1 MASILDR
8 PISQWAGMEYSC
20 ACGKSHKVDIQ
31 AIRVGSGVMQE
42 LPGIL
47 RDLGASHIFLVTDN
61 YTYEAAGRQVEQL
74 LDQAGLSYH
83 KRVFQT
89 ETPLVPNEYA
99 LGSVLAAMTSQDDML
114 LAVGSGTLNDVTK
127 YVSARTGVPY
137 VIAATAPSMDGY
149 ASTVAPTILDGFKT
163 TLPAVYPAAIVAD
176 VDILKD
182 APMPHAHRRLWGHH
196 REVHLPGGL
205 EAVPPAQRGILLPR
219 GGGRHRGRRGDLR
232 GQRQGAGP
240 AGAPGHPGCDRGAH
254 PLWPGHG
261 HGGRLPACLGG
272 RSTRWPTTGR
282 WTPCAGG
289 EEHPLHGN
297 AVGVGTVLA
306 ASLYEMAAEYLPQ
319 GFAAPDKGQILACLQ
334 AAGSCADPKE
344 LGIRR
349 ELCLESLLHA
359 MELRDRFT
367 VQKLLEQKG
376 KLSPLR
382 PGAGGAL
389 LRRLKIGKR
398 KRRDYA
404 FSGDRLP
411 SAGGETGAALRH
423 AAAGLRGAAG
433 AHPHEI

>member
-8 PISQWAGMEYSC
+8 PISQWARMEYSC

-47 RDLGASHIFLVTDN
+47 RDLGASHIFLVADN

-74 LDQAGLSYH
+74 LDQAGLAYH

-127 YVSARTGVPY
+127 YVSARTGIPY

-182 APMPHAHRRLWGHH
+182 APMPMLTAGFGDIIGKFTSLADWRLSHQLNGEYYCP
-196 REVHLPGGL
+196 EVAGVI
-205 EAVPPAQRGILLPR
+205 EAAVETCAANAQALAQREPQAIQAVTEALILSGLAMGMVGVSRPAS
-219 GGGRHRGRRGDLR
+219 GAEHQMAHYWEMDALRR
-232 GQRQGAGP
+232 
-240 AGAPGHPGCDRGAH
+240 
-254 PLWPGHG
+254 
-261 HGGRLPACLGG
+261 
-272 RSTRWPTTGR
+272 
-282 WTPCAGG
+282 G

-306 ASLYEMAAEYLPQ
+306 ASLYEMAVEYLPQ
-319 GFAAPDKGQILACLQ
+319 GFAAPDKGQILARLQ

-376 KLSPLR
+376 KLSLCAQELVER
-382 PGAGGAL
+382 YYGG
-389 LRRLKIGKR
+389 
-398 KRRDYA
+398 
-404 FSGDRLP
+404 
-411 SAGGETGAALRH
+411 
-423 AAAGLRGAAG
+423 
-433 AHPHEI
+433 

>member
-31 AIRVGSGVMQE
+31 AIRVGSGVIQE

-47 RDLGASHIFLVTDN
+47 RDLGASHIFLVADN

-74 LDQAGLSYH
+74 LDQAGLAYH

-182 APMPHAHRRLWGHH
+182 APMPMLTAGFGDIIGKFTSLADWRLSHQLNGEYYCP
-196 REVHLPGGL
+196 EVAGVI
-205 EAVPPAQRGILLPR
+205 EAAVETCAANAQALAQREPQAIQAVTEALILSGLAMGMVGVSRPAS
-219 GGGRHRGRRGDLR
+219 GAEHQMAHYWEMDALRR
-232 GQRQGAGP
+232 
-240 AGAPGHPGCDRGAH
+240 
-254 PLWPGHG
+254 
-261 HGGRLPACLGG
+261 
-272 RSTRWPTTGR
+272 
-282 WTPCAGG
+282 G

-306 ASLYEMAAEYLPQ
+306 ASLYEMAVEYLPQ

-376 KLSPLR
+376 KLSLCAQELVAR
-382 PGAGGAL
+382 YYGG
-389 LRRLKIGKR
+389 
-398 KRRDYA
+398 
-404 FSGDRLP
+404 
-411 SAGGETGAALRH
+411 
-423 AAAGLRGAAG
+423 
-433 AHPHEI
+433 

>member
-47 RDLGASHIFLVTDN
+47 RDLGASHIFLVADN

-74 LDQAGLSYH
+74 LDQAGLAYH

-182 APMPHAHRRLWGHH
+182 APMPMLTAGFGDIIGKFTSLADWRLSHQLNGEYYCP
-196 REVHLPGGL
+196 EVAGVI
-205 EAVPPAQRGILLPR
+205 EAAVETCAANAKALAQREPQAIQAVTEALILSGLAMGMVGVSRPAS
-219 GGGRHRGRRGDLR
+219 GAEHQMAHYWEMDALRR
-232 GQRQGAGP
+232 
-240 AGAPGHPGCDRGAH
+240 
-254 PLWPGHG
+254 
-261 HGGRLPACLGG
+261 
-272 RSTRWPTTGR
+272 
-282 WTPCAGG
+282 G

-376 KLSPLR
+376 QLISCAQELVAR
-382 PGAGGAL
+382 YYGG
-389 LRRLKIGKR
+389 
-398 KRRDYA
+398 
-404 FSGDRLP
+404 
-411 SAGGETGAALRH
+411 
-423 AAAGLRGAAG
+423 
-433 AHPHEI
+433 

>member
-31 AIRVGSGVMQE
+31 AIRVGSGVIQE
-42 LPGIL
+42 LSGIL
-47 RDLGASHIFLVTDN
+47 RDLGASHIFLVADN

-74 LDQAGLSYH
+74 LDQAGLAYH

-182 APMPHAHRRLWGHH
+182 APMPMLTAGFGDIIGKFTSLADWRLSHQLNGEYYCP
-196 REVHLPGGL
+196 EVAGVI
-205 EAVPPAQRGILLPR
+205 EAAVETCAANAKALAQREPQAIQAVTEALILSGLAMGMVGVSRPAS
-219 GGGRHRGRRGDLR
+219 GAEHQMAHYWEMDALRR
-232 GQRQGAGP
+232 
-240 AGAPGHPGCDRGAH
+240 
-254 PLWPGHG
+254 
-261 HGGRLPACLGG
+261 
-272 RSTRWPTTGR
+272 
-282 WTPCAGG
+282 G

-376 KLSPLR
+376 KLSLCAQELVAR
-382 PGAGGAL
+382 YYGG
-389 LRRLKIGKR
+389 
-398 KRRDYA
+398 
-404 FSGDRLP
+404 
-411 SAGGETGAALRH
+411 
-423 AAAGLRGAAG
+423 
-433 AHPHEI
+433 

>member
-31 AIRVGSGVMQE
+31 AIRVGSGVIQE

-74 LDQAGLSYH
+74 LDQAGLAYH

-127 YVSARTGVPY
+127 YVSARTGMPY

-182 APMPHAHRRLWGHH
+182 APMPMLTAGFGDIIGKFTSLADWRLSHQLNGEYYCP
-196 REVHLPGGL
+196 EVAGVI
-205 EAVPPAQRGILLPR
+205 EAAVETCAANAQALAQREPQAIQAVTEALILSGLAMGMVGVSRPAS
-219 GGGRHRGRRGDLR
+219 GAEHQMAHYWEMDALRR
-232 GQRQGAGP
+232 
-240 AGAPGHPGCDRGAH
+240 
-254 PLWPGHG
+254 
-261 HGGRLPACLGG
+261 
-272 RSTRWPTTGR
+272 
-282 WTPCAGG
+282 G

-376 KLSPLR
+376 QLISCAQELVER
-382 PGAGGAL
+382 YYGG
-389 LRRLKIGKR
+389 
-398 KRRDYA
+398 
-404 FSGDRLP
+404 
-411 SAGGETGAALRH
+411 
-423 AAAGLRGAAG
+423 
-433 AHPHEI
+433 

>member
-31 AIRVGSGVMQE
+31 AIRVGSGVIQE

-47 RDLGASHIFLVTDN
+47 RDLGASHIFLVADN

-182 APMPHAHRRLWGHH
+182 APMPMLTAGFGDIIGKFTSLADWRLSHQLNGEYYCP
-196 REVHLPGGL
+196 EVAGVI
-205 EAVPPAQRGILLPR
+205 EAAVETCAANAQALAQREPQAIQAMTEALILSGLAMGMVGVSRPAS
-219 GGGRHRGRRGDLR
+219 GAEHQMAHYWEMDALRR
-232 GQRQGAGP
+232 
-240 AGAPGHPGCDRGAH
+240 
-254 PLWPGHG
+254 
-261 HGGRLPACLGG
+261 
-272 RSTRWPTTGR
+272 
-282 WTPCAGG
+282 G

-376 KLSPLR
+376 KLSLCAQELVAR
-382 PGAGGAL
+382 YYGG
-389 LRRLKIGKR
+389 
-398 KRRDYA
+398 
-404 FSGDRLP
+404 
-411 SAGGETGAALRH
+411 
-423 AAAGLRGAAG
+423 
-433 AHPHEI
+433 

>member
-47 RDLGASHIFLVTDN
+47 RDLGASHIFLVADN

-74 LDQAGLSYH
+74 LDQAGLAYH

-99 LGSVLAAMTSQDDML
+99 LGSVLATMTSQDDML

-127 YVSARTGVPY
+127 YVSARTGIPY

-182 APMPHAHRRLWGHH
+182 APMPMLTAGFGDIIGKFTSLADWRLSHQLNGEYYCP
-196 REVHLPGGL
+196 EVAGVI
-205 EAVPPAQRGILLPR
+205 EAAVETCAANAQALAQREPQAIQAVTEALILSGLAMGMVGVSRPAS
-219 GGGRHRGRRGDLR
+219 GAEHQMAHYWEMDALRR
-232 GQRQGAGP
+232 
-240 AGAPGHPGCDRGAH
+240 
-254 PLWPGHG
+254 
-261 HGGRLPACLGG
+261 
-272 RSTRWPTTGR
+272 
-282 WTPCAGG
+282 G

-306 ASLYEMAAEYLPQ
+306 ASLYEMAVEYLPQ

-376 KLSPLR
+376 KLSLCAQELVER
-382 PGAGGAL
+382 YYGG
-389 LRRLKIGKR
+389 
-398 KRRDYA
+398 
-404 FSGDRLP
+404 
-411 SAGGETGAALRH
+411 
-423 AAAGLRGAAG
+423 
-433 AHPHEI
+433 

>member
-74 LDQAGLSYH
+74 LDQAGLAYH

-127 YVSARTGVPY
+127 YVSARTGIPY

-182 APMPHAHRRLWGHH
+182 APMPMLTAGFGDIIGKFTSLADWRLSHQLNGEYYCP
-196 REVHLPGGL
+196 EVAGVI
-205 EAVPPAQRGILLPR
+205 EAAVETCAANAQALAQRGPQAIQAVTEALILSGLAMGMVGVSRPAS
-219 GGGRHRGRRGDLR
+219 GAEHQMAHYWEMDALRR
-232 GQRQGAGP
+232 
-240 AGAPGHPGCDRGAH
+240 
-254 PLWPGHG
+254 
-261 HGGRLPACLGG
+261 
-272 RSTRWPTTGR
+272 
-282 WTPCAGG
+282 G

-376 KLSPLR
+376 QLISCAQELVER
-382 PGAGGAL
+382 YYGG
-389 LRRLKIGKR
+389 
-398 KRRDYA
+398 
-404 FSGDRLP
+404 
-411 SAGGETGAALRH
+411 
-423 AAAGLRGAAG
+423 
-433 AHPHEI
+433 

>member
-47 RDLGASHIFLVTDN
+47 RDLGASHIFLVADN

-74 LDQAGLSYH
+74 LDQAGLAYH

-176 VDILKD
+176 MDILKD
-182 APMPHAHRRLWGHH
+182 APMPMLTAGFGDIIGKFTSLADWRLSHQLNGEYYCP
-196 REVHLPGGL
+196 EVAGVI
-205 EAVPPAQRGILLPR
+205 EAAVETCAANAQALAQREPQAVQAVTEALILSGLAMGMVGVSRPAS
-219 GGGRHRGRRGDLR
+219 GAEHQMAHYWEMDALRR
-232 GQRQGAGP
+232 
-240 AGAPGHPGCDRGAH
+240 
-254 PLWPGHG
+254 
-261 HGGRLPACLGG
+261 
-272 RSTRWPTTGR
+272 
-282 WTPCAGG
+282 G

-376 KLSPLR
+376 KLSLCAQELVAR
-382 PGAGGAL
+382 YYGG
-389 LRRLKIGKR
+389 
-398 KRRDYA
+398 
-404 FSGDRLP
+404 
-411 SAGGETGAALRH
+411 
-423 AAAGLRGAAG
+423 
-433 AHPHEI
+433 

>member
-47 RDLGASHIFLVTDN
+47 RDLGASHIFLVADN

-74 LDQAGLSYH
+74 LDQAGLAYH

-127 YVSARTGVPY
+127 YVSARTGIPY

-182 APMPHAHRRLWGHH
+182 APMPMLTAGFGDIIGKFTSLADWRLSHQLNGEYYCP
-196 REVHLPGGL
+196 EVAGVI
-205 EAVPPAQRGILLPR
+205 EAAVETCAANAKALAQRGPQAIQAVTEALILSGLAMGMVGVSRPAS
-219 GGGRHRGRRGDLR
+219 GAEHQMAHYWEMDALRR
-232 GQRQGAGP
+232 
-240 AGAPGHPGCDRGAH
+240 
-254 PLWPGHG
+254 
-261 HGGRLPACLGG
+261 
-272 RSTRWPTTGR
+272 
-282 WTPCAGG
+282 G

-306 ASLYEMAAEYLPQ
+306 ASLYEMAVEYLPQ

-376 KLSPLR
+376 KLSLCAQELVAR
-382 PGAGGAL
+382 YYGG
-389 LRRLKIGKR
+389 
-398 KRRDYA
+398 
-404 FSGDRLP
+404 
-411 SAGGETGAALRH
+411 
-423 AAAGLRGAAG
+423 
-433 AHPHEI
+433 

>member
-47 RDLGASHIFLVTDN
+47 RDLGASHIFLVADN

-74 LDQAGLSYH
+74 LDQAGLAYH

-182 APMPHAHRRLWGHH
+182 APMPMLTAGFGDIIGKFTSLADWRLSHQLNGEYYCP
-196 REVHLPGGL
+196 EVAGVI
-205 EAVPPAQRGILLPR
+205 EAAVETCAANAQALAQREPQAIQAVTEALILSGLAMGMVGVSRPAS
-219 GGGRHRGRRGDLR
+219 GAEHQMAHYWEMDALRR
-232 GQRQGAGP
+232 
-240 AGAPGHPGCDRGAH
+240 
-254 PLWPGHG
+254 
-261 HGGRLPACLGG
+261 
-272 RSTRWPTTGR
+272 
-282 WTPCAGG
+282 G

-334 AAGSCADPKE
+334 TAGSCADPKE

-376 KLSPLR
+376 KLSLCAQELVAR
-382 PGAGGAL
+382 YYGG
-389 LRRLKIGKR
+389 
-398 KRRDYA
+398 
-404 FSGDRLP
+404 
-411 SAGGETGAALRH
+411 
-423 AAAGLRGAAG
+423 
-433 AHPHEI
+433 

>member
-20 ACGKSHKVDIQ
+20 ACGKSPKVDIQ

-47 RDLGASHIFLVTDN
+47 RDLGASHIFLVADN

-74 LDQAGLSYH
+74 LDQAGLAYH

-182 APMPHAHRRLWGHH
+182 APMPMLTAGFGDIIGKFTSLADWRLSHQLNGEYYCP
-196 REVHLPGGL
+196 EVAGVI
-205 EAVPPAQRGILLPR
+205 EAAVETCAANAKALAQREPQAIRAVTEALILSGLAMGMVGVSRPAS
-219 GGGRHRGRRGDLR
+219 GAEHQMAHYWEMDALRR
-232 GQRQGAGP
+232 
-240 AGAPGHPGCDRGAH
+240 
-254 PLWPGHG
+254 
-261 HGGRLPACLGG
+261 
-272 RSTRWPTTGR
+272 
-282 WTPCAGG
+282 G

-376 KLSPLR
+376 KLSLCAQELVAR
-382 PGAGGAL
+382 YYGG
-389 LRRLKIGKR
+389 
-398 KRRDYA
+398 
-404 FSGDRLP
+404 
-411 SAGGETGAALRH
+411 
-423 AAAGLRGAAG
+423 
-433 AHPHEI
+433 

>member
-31 AIRVGSGVMQE
+31 AIRVGSGVIQE

-47 RDLGASHIFLVTDN
+47 RDLGASHIFLVADN

-182 APMPHAHRRLWGHH
+182 APMPMLTAGFGDIIGKFTSLADWRLSHQLNGEYYCP
-196 REVHLPGGL
+196 EVAGVI
-205 EAVPPAQRGILLPR
+205 EAAVETCAANAQALAQREPQAIQAVTEALILSGLAMGMVGVSRPAS
-219 GGGRHRGRRGDLR
+219 GAEHQMAHYWEMDALRR
-232 GQRQGAGP
+232 
-240 AGAPGHPGCDRGAH
+240 
-254 PLWPGHG
+254 
-261 HGGRLPACLGG
+261 
-272 RSTRWPTTGR
+272 
-282 WTPCAGG
+282 G

-376 KLSPLR
+376 KLSLCAQELVER
-382 PGAGGAL
+382 YYGG
-389 LRRLKIGKR
+389 
-398 KRRDYA
+398 
-404 FSGDRLP
+404 
-411 SAGGETGAALRH
+411 
-423 AAAGLRGAAG
+423 
-433 AHPHEI
+433 

>member
-47 RDLGASHIFLVTDN
+47 RDMGASHIFLVTDN

-182 APMPHAHRRLWGHH
+182 APMPMLTAGFGDIIGKFTSLADWRLSHQLNGEYYCP
-196 REVHLPGGL
+196 EVAGVI
-205 EAVPPAQRGILLPR
+205 EAAVETCAANAQALAQREPQAIQAVTEALILSGLAMGMVGVSRPAS
-219 GGGRHRGRRGDLR
+219 GAEHQMAHYWEMDALRR
-232 GQRQGAGP
+232 
-240 AGAPGHPGCDRGAH
+240 
-254 PLWPGHG
+254 
-261 HGGRLPACLGG
+261 
-272 RSTRWPTTGR
+272 
-282 WTPCAGG
+282 G

-306 ASLYEMAAEYLPQ
+306 ASLYEMAVEYLPQ

-376 KLSPLR
+376 KLSLCAQELVAR
-382 PGAGGAL
+382 YYGG
-389 LRRLKIGKR
+389 
-398 KRRDYA
+398 
-404 FSGDRLP
+404 
-411 SAGGETGAALRH
+411 
-423 AAAGLRGAAG
+423 
-433 AHPHEI
+433 

>member
-31 AIRVGSGVMQE
+31 AIRVGSGVIQE

-47 RDLGASHIFLVTDN
+47 RDLGASHIFLVADN

-74 LDQAGLSYH
+74 LDQAGLPYH

-99 LGSVLAAMTSQDDML
+99 LGSALAAMTSQDDML

-127 YVSARTGVPY
+127 YVSARTGIPY

-182 APMPHAHRRLWGHH
+182 APMPMLTAGFGDIIGKFTSLADWRLSHQLNGEYYCP
-196 REVHLPGGL
+196 EVAGVI
-205 EAVPPAQRGILLPR
+205 EAAVETCAANAQALAQREPQAIQAVTEALILSGLAMGMVGVSRPAS
-219 GGGRHRGRRGDLR
+219 GAEHQMAHYWEMDALRR
-232 GQRQGAGP
+232 
-240 AGAPGHPGCDRGAH
+240 
-254 PLWPGHG
+254 
-261 HGGRLPACLGG
+261 
-272 RSTRWPTTGR
+272 
-282 WTPCAGG
+282 G

-376 KLSPLR
+376 KLSLCAQELVAR
-382 PGAGGAL
+382 YYGG
-389 LRRLKIGKR
+389 
-398 KRRDYA
+398 
-404 FSGDRLP
+404 
-411 SAGGETGAALRH
+411 
-423 AAAGLRGAAG
+423 
-433 AHPHEI
+433 

>member
-31 AIRVGSGVMQE
+31 AIRVGSGVIQE

-47 RDLGASHIFLVTDN
+47 RDLGASHIFLVADN

-74 LDQAGLSYH
+74 LDQAGLPYH

-182 APMPHAHRRLWGHH
+182 APMPMLTAGFGDIIGKFTSLADWRLSHQLNGEYYCP
-196 REVHLPGGL
+196 EVAGVI
-205 EAVPPAQRGILLPR
+205 EAAVETCAANAQALAQREPQAIQAVTEALILSGLAMGMVGVSRPAS
-219 GGGRHRGRRGDLR
+219 GAEHQMAHSWEMDALRRE
-232 GQRQGAGP
+232 
-240 AGAPGHPGCDRGAH
+240 
-254 PLWPGHG
+254 
-261 HGGRLPACLGG
+261 
-272 RSTRWPTTGR
+272 
-282 WTPCAGG
+282 

-306 ASLYEMAAEYLPQ
+306 ASLYEMAVEYLPQ
-319 GFAAPDKGQILACLQ
+319 GFAAQDKGQILACLQ
-334 AAGSCADPKE
+334 APCACADHKE
-344 LGIRR
+344 RGIRR
-349 ELCLESLLHA
+349 DLCLESLLHA

-376 KLSPLR
+376 KLSLCAQELVAR
-382 PGAGGAL
+382 YYGG
-389 LRRLKIGKR
+389 
-398 KRRDYA
+398 
-404 FSGDRLP
+404 
-411 SAGGETGAALRH
+411 
-423 AAAGLRGAAG
+423 
-433 AHPHEI
+433 

>member
-31 AIRVGSGVMQE
+31 AIRVGSGVIQE

-47 RDLGASHIFLVTDN
+47 RDLGASHIFLVADN

-182 APMPHAHRRLWGHH
+182 APMPMLTAGFGDIIGKFTSLADWRLSHQLNGEYYCP
-196 REVHLPGGL
+196 EVAGVI
-205 EAVPPAQRGILLPR
+205 EAAVETCAANAKALAQREPQAIQAVTEALILSGLAMGMVGVSRPAS
-219 GGGRHRGRRGDLR
+219 GAEHQMAHYWEMDALRR
-232 GQRQGAGP
+232 
-240 AGAPGHPGCDRGAH
+240 
-254 PLWPGHG
+254 
-261 HGGRLPACLGG
+261 
-272 RSTRWPTTGR
+272 
-282 WTPCAGG
+282 G

-306 ASLYEMAAEYLPQ
+306 ASLYEMAVEYLPQ

-334 AAGSCADPKE
+334 AAGSCADPKA

-376 KLSPLR
+376 KLSLCAQELVAR
-382 PGAGGAL
+382 YYGG
-389 LRRLKIGKR
+389 
-398 KRRDYA
+398 
-404 FSGDRLP
+404 
-411 SAGGETGAALRH
+411 
-423 AAAGLRGAAG
+423 
-433 AHPHEI
+433 

>member
-31 AIRVGSGVMQE
+31 AIRVGSGVIQE

-47 RDLGASHIFLVTDN
+47 RDLGASHIFLVGDN

-127 YVSARTGVPY
+127 YVSARTGIPY

-182 APMPHAHRRLWGHH
+182 APMPMLTAGFGDIIGKFTSLADWRLSHQLNGEYYCP
-196 REVHLPGGL
+196 EVAGVI
-205 EAVPPAQRGILLPR
+205 EAAVETCAANAQALAQREPQAIQAVTEALILSGLAMGMVGVSRPAS
-219 GGGRHRGRRGDLR
+219 GAEHQMAHYWEMDALRR
-232 GQRQGAGP
+232 
-240 AGAPGHPGCDRGAH
+240 
-254 PLWPGHG
+254 
-261 HGGRLPACLGG
+261 
-272 RSTRWPTTGR
+272 
-282 WTPCAGG
+282 G

-376 KLSPLR
+376 QLASCAQELVAR
-382 PGAGGAL
+382 YYGG
-389 LRRLKIGKR
+389 
-398 KRRDYA
+398 
-404 FSGDRLP
+404 
-411 SAGGETGAALRH
+411 
-423 AAAGLRGAAG
+423 
-433 AHPHEI
+433 

>member
-31 AIRVGSGVMQE
+31 AIRVGSGVIQE

-47 RDLGASHIFLVTDN
+47 RDLGASHIFLVADN

-74 LDQAGLSYH
+74 LDQAGLAYH

-182 APMPHAHRRLWGHH
+182 APMPMLTAGFGDIIGKFTSLADWRLSHQLNGEYYCP
-196 REVHLPGGL
+196 EVAGVI
-205 EAVPPAQRGILLPR
+205 EAAVETCAANAQALAQREPQAIQAVTEALILSGLAMGMVGVSRPAS
-219 GGGRHRGRRGDLR
+219 GAEHQMAHYWEMDALRR
-232 GQRQGAGP
+232 
-240 AGAPGHPGCDRGAH
+240 
-254 PLWPGHG
+254 
-261 HGGRLPACLGG
+261 
-272 RSTRWPTTGR
+272 
-282 WTPCAGG
+282 G

-334 AAGSCADPKE
+334 AAGSCADPEE

-376 KLSPLR
+376 KLASCAQELVAR
-382 PGAGGAL
+382 YYGG
-389 LRRLKIGKR
+389 
-398 KRRDYA
+398 
-404 FSGDRLP
+404 
-411 SAGGETGAALRH
+411 
-423 AAAGLRGAAG
+423 
-433 AHPHEI
+433 

>member
-31 AIRVGSGVMQE
+31 AIRVGSGVIQE

-47 RDLGASHIFLVTDN
+47 RDLGASHIFLVADN

-74 LDQAGLSYH
+74 LDQAGLAYH

-114 LAVGSGTLNDVTK
+114 LAVGSGTLNDVNK
-127 YVSARTGVPY
+127 YVSARTGIPY

-182 APMPHAHRRLWGHH
+182 APMPMLTAGFGDIIGKFTSLADWRLSHQLNGEYYCP
-196 REVHLPGGL
+196 EVAGVI
-205 EAVPPAQRGILLPR
+205 EAAVETCAANAQALAQREPQAIQAVTEALILSGLAMGMVGVSRPAS
-219 GGGRHRGRRGDLR
+219 GAEHQMAHYWEMDALRR
-232 GQRQGAGP
+232 
-240 AGAPGHPGCDRGAH
+240 
-254 PLWPGHG
+254 
-261 HGGRLPACLGG
+261 
-272 RSTRWPTTGR
+272 
-282 WTPCAGG
+282 G

-376 KLSPLR
+376 KLSLCAQELVAR
-382 PGAGGAL
+382 YYGG
-389 LRRLKIGKR
+389 
-398 KRRDYA
+398 
-404 FSGDRLP
+404 
-411 SAGGETGAALRH
+411 
-423 AAAGLRGAAG
+423 
-433 AHPHEI
+433 

>member
-31 AIRVGSGVMQE
+31 AIRVGSGVIQE

-47 RDLGASHIFLVTDN
+47 RDLGASHIFLVADN

-74 LDQAGLSYH
+74 LDQAGLAYH

-182 APMPHAHRRLWGHH
+182 APMPMLTAGFGDIIGKFTSLADWRLSHQLNGEYYCP
-196 REVHLPGGL
+196 EVAGVI
-205 EAVPPAQRGILLPR
+205 EAAVETCAANAKALAQREPQAIRAVTEALILSGLAMGMVGVSRPAS
-219 GGGRHRGRRGDLR
+219 GAEHQMAHYWEMDALRR
-232 GQRQGAGP
+232 
-240 AGAPGHPGCDRGAH
+240 
-254 PLWPGHG
+254 
-261 HGGRLPACLGG
+261 
-272 RSTRWPTTGR
+272 
-282 WTPCAGG
+282 G

-376 KLSPLR
+376 KLSLC
-382 PGAGGAL
+382 AQELVAHYYGG
-389 LRRLKIGKR
+389 
-398 KRRDYA
+398 
-404 FSGDRLP
+404 
-411 SAGGETGAALRH
+411 
-423 AAAGLRGAAG
+423 
-433 AHPHEI
+433 

>member
-31 AIRVGSGVMQE
+31 AIRVGSGVIQE

-47 RDLGASHIFLVTDN
+47 RDLGASHIFLVADN

-74 LDQAGLSYH
+74 LDQAGLPYH

-127 YVSARTGVPY
+127 YVSARTGIPY

-182 APMPHAHRRLWGHH
+182 APMPMLTAGFGDIIGKFTSLADWRLSHQLNGEYYCP
-196 REVHLPGGL
+196 EVAGVI
-205 EAVPPAQRGILLPR
+205 EAAVETCAANAQALAQREPQAIQAVTEALILSGLAMGMVGVSRPAS
-219 GGGRHRGRRGDLR
+219 GAEHQMAHYWEMDALRR
-232 GQRQGAGP
+232 
-240 AGAPGHPGCDRGAH
+240 
-254 PLWPGHG
+254 
-261 HGGRLPACLGG
+261 
-272 RSTRWPTTGR
+272 
-282 WTPCAGG
+282 G

-306 ASLYEMAAEYLPQ
+306 ASLYEMAVEYLPQ

-376 KLSPLR
+376 KLSLCAQELVAR
-382 PGAGGAL
+382 YYGG
-389 LRRLKIGKR
+389 
-398 KRRDYA
+398 
-404 FSGDRLP
+404 
-411 SAGGETGAALRH
+411 
-423 AAAGLRGAAG
+423 
-433 AHPHEI
+433 

>member
-8 PISQWAGMEYSC
+8 PISQWAGMKYSC

-47 RDLGASHIFLVTDN
+47 RDLGASHIFLVADN

-74 LDQAGLSYH
+74 LDQAGLAYH

-182 APMPHAHRRLWGHH
+182 APMPMLTAGFGDIIGKFTSLADWRLSHQLNGEYYCP
-196 REVHLPGGL
+196 EVAGVI
-205 EAVPPAQRGILLPR
+205 EAAVETCAANAKALAQREPQAIRAVTEALILSGLAMGMVGVSRPAS
-219 GGGRHRGRRGDLR
+219 GAEHQMAHYWEMDALRR
-232 GQRQGAGP
+232 
-240 AGAPGHPGCDRGAH
+240 
-254 PLWPGHG
+254 
-261 HGGRLPACLGG
+261 
-272 RSTRWPTTGR
+272 
-282 WTPCAGG
+282 G

-376 KLSPLR
+376 KLSLCAQELVAR
-382 PGAGGAL
+382 YYGG
-389 LRRLKIGKR
+389 
-398 KRRDYA
+398 
-404 FSGDRLP
+404 
-411 SAGGETGAALRH
+411 
-423 AAAGLRGAAG
+423 
-433 AHPHEI
+433 

>member
-31 AIRVGSGVMQE
+31 AIRVGSGVIQE

-74 LDQAGLSYH
+74 LDQAGLAYH

-182 APMPHAHRRLWGHH
+182 APMPMLTAGFGDIIGKFTSLADWRLSHQLNGEYYCP
-196 REVHLPGGL
+196 EVAGVI
-205 EAVPPAQRGILLPR
+205 EAAVETCAANAKALAQREPQAIRAVTEALILSGLAMGMVGVSRPAS
-219 GGGRHRGRRGDLR
+219 GAEHQMAHYWEMDALRR
-232 GQRQGAGP
+232 
-240 AGAPGHPGCDRGAH
+240 
-254 PLWPGHG
+254 
-261 HGGRLPACLGG
+261 
-272 RSTRWPTTGR
+272 
-282 WTPCAGG
+282 G

-376 KLSPLR
+376 KLSLCAQELVAR
-382 PGAGGAL
+382 YYGG
-389 LRRLKIGKR
+389 
-398 KRRDYA
+398 
-404 FSGDRLP
+404 
-411 SAGGETGAALRH
+411 
-423 AAAGLRGAAG
+423 
-433 AHPHEI
+433 

>member
-47 RDLGASHIFLVTDN
+47 RDLGASHIFLVADN

-74 LDQAGLSYH
+74 LDQAGLAYH

-182 APMPHAHRRLWGHH
+182 APMPMLTAGFGDIIGKFTSLADWRLSHQLNGEYYCP
-196 REVHLPGGL
+196 EVAGVI
-205 EAVPPAQRGILLPR
+205 EAAVETCAANAKALAQREPQAIQAVTEALILSGLAMGMVGVSRPAS
-219 GGGRHRGRRGDLR
+219 GAEHQMAHYWEMDALRR
-232 GQRQGAGP
+232 
-240 AGAPGHPGCDRGAH
+240 
-254 PLWPGHG
+254 
-261 HGGRLPACLGG
+261 
-272 RSTRWPTTGR
+272 
-282 WTPCAGG
+282 G

-376 KLSPLR
+376 KLSLCAQELVAR
-382 PGAGGAL
+382 YYGG
-389 LRRLKIGKR
+389 
-398 KRRDYA
+398 
-404 FSGDRLP
+404 
-411 SAGGETGAALRH
+411 
-423 AAAGLRGAAG
+423 
-433 AHPHEI
+433 

>member
-47 RDLGASHIFLVTDN
+47 RDLGASHIFLVADN
-61 YTYEAAGRQVEQL
+61 YTSEAAGRQVEQL
-74 LDQAGLSYH
+74 LDQAGLAYH

-182 APMPHAHRRLWGHH
+182 APMPMLTAGFGDIIGKFTSLADWRLSHQLNGEYYCP
-196 REVHLPGGL
+196 EVAGVI
-205 EAVPPAQRGILLPR
+205 EAAVETCAANAQALAQREPQAIQAVTEALILSGLAMGMVGVSRPAS
-219 GGGRHRGRRGDLR
+219 GAEHQMAHYWEMDALRR
-232 GQRQGAGP
+232 
-240 AGAPGHPGCDRGAH
+240 
-254 PLWPGHG
+254 
-261 HGGRLPACLGG
+261 
-272 RSTRWPTTGR
+272 
-282 WTPCAGG
+282 G

-376 KLSPLR
+376 KLSLCAQELVAR
-382 PGAGGAL
+382 YYGG
-389 LRRLKIGKR
+389 
-398 KRRDYA
+398 
-404 FSGDRLP
+404 
-411 SAGGETGAALRH
+411 
-423 AAAGLRGAAG
+423 
-433 AHPHEI
+433 

>member
-31 AIRVGSGVMQE
+31 AIRVGSGVIQE

-47 RDLGASHIFLVTDN
+47 RDLGASHIFLVADN

-182 APMPHAHRRLWGHH
+182 APMPMLTAGFGDIIGKFTSLADWRLSHQLNGEYYCP
-196 REVHLPGGL
+196 EVAGVI
-205 EAVPPAQRGILLPR
+205 EAAVETCAANAKALAQREPQAIQAVTEALILSGLAMGMVGVSRPAS
-219 GGGRHRGRRGDLR
+219 GAEHQMAHYWEMDALRR
-232 GQRQGAGP
+232 
-240 AGAPGHPGCDRGAH
+240 
-254 PLWPGHG
+254 
-261 HGGRLPACLGG
+261 
-272 RSTRWPTTGR
+272 
-282 WTPCAGG
+282 G

-376 KLSPLR
+376 KLSLCAQELVAR
-382 PGAGGAL
+382 YYGG
-389 LRRLKIGKR
+389 
-398 KRRDYA
+398 
-404 FSGDRLP
+404 
-411 SAGGETGAALRH
+411 
-423 AAAGLRGAAG
+423 
-433 AHPHEI
+433 

>member
-47 RDLGASHIFLVTDN
+47 RDLGASHIFLVADN

-74 LDQAGLSYH
+74 LDQAGLPYH

-127 YVSARTGVPY
+127 YVSARTGIPY

-182 APMPHAHRRLWGHH
+182 APMPMLTAGFGDIIGKFTSLADWRLSHQLNGEYYCP
-196 REVHLPGGL
+196 EVAGVI
-205 EAVPPAQRGILLPR
+205 EAAVETCAANAQALAQREPQAIQAMTEALILSGLAMGMVGVSRPAS
-219 GGGRHRGRRGDLR
+219 GAEHQMAHYWEMDALRR
-232 GQRQGAGP
+232 
-240 AGAPGHPGCDRGAH
+240 
-254 PLWPGHG
+254 
-261 HGGRLPACLGG
+261 
-272 RSTRWPTTGR
+272 
-282 WTPCAGG
+282 G

-376 KLSPLR
+376 KLSLCAQELVAR
-382 PGAGGAL
+382 YYGG
-389 LRRLKIGKR
+389 
-398 KRRDYA
+398 
-404 FSGDRLP
+404 
-411 SAGGETGAALRH
+411 
-423 AAAGLRGAAG
+423 
-433 AHPHEI
+433 

>member
-31 AIRVGSGVMQE
+31 AIRVGSGVIQE

-47 RDLGASHIFLVTDN
+47 RDLGASHIFLVADN

-74 LDQAGLSYH
+74 LDQAGLPYH

-182 APMPHAHRRLWGHH
+182 APMPMLTAGFGDIIGKFTSLADWRLSHQLNGEYYCP
-196 REVHLPGGL
+196 EVAGVI
-205 EAVPPAQRGILLPR
+205 EAAVETCAANAQALAQREPQAIQAVTEALILSGLAMGMVGVSRPAS
-219 GGGRHRGRRGDLR
+219 GAEHQMAHYWEMDALRR
-232 GQRQGAGP
+232 
-240 AGAPGHPGCDRGAH
+240 
-254 PLWPGHG
+254 
-261 HGGRLPACLGG
+261 
-272 RSTRWPTTGR
+272 
-282 WTPCAGG
+282 G

-306 ASLYEMAAEYLPQ
+306 ASMYEMAAEYLPQ

-376 KLSPLR
+376 QLISCAQELVER
-382 PGAGGAL
+382 YYGG
-389 LRRLKIGKR
+389 
-398 KRRDYA
+398 
-404 FSGDRLP
+404 
-411 SAGGETGAALRH
+411 
-423 AAAGLRGAAG
+423 
-433 AHPHEI
+433 

>member
-31 AIRVGSGVMQE
+31 AIRVGSGVIQE

-74 LDQAGLSYH
+74 LDQAGLAYH

-127 YVSARTGVPY
+127 YVSARTGIPY

-182 APMPHAHRRLWGHH
+182 APMPMLTAGFGDIIGKFTSLADWRLSHQLNGEYYCP
-196 REVHLPGGL
+196 EVAGVI
-205 EAVPPAQRGILLPR
+205 EAAVETCAANAQALAQREPQAIQAVTEALILSGLAMGMVGVSRPAS
-219 GGGRHRGRRGDLR
+219 GAEHQMAHYWEMDALRR
-232 GQRQGAGP
+232 
-240 AGAPGHPGCDRGAH
+240 
-254 PLWPGHG
+254 
-261 HGGRLPACLGG
+261 
-272 RSTRWPTTGR
+272 
-282 WTPCAGG
+282 G

-376 KLSPLR
+376 KLSLCAQELVER
-382 PGAGGAL
+382 YYGG
-389 LRRLKIGKR
+389 
-398 KRRDYA
+398 
-404 FSGDRLP
+404 
-411 SAGGETGAALRH
+411 
-423 AAAGLRGAAG
+423 
-433 AHPHEI
+433 

>member
-31 AIRVGSGVMQE
+31 AIRVGSGVIQE

-47 RDLGASHIFLVTDN
+47 RDLGASHIFLVADN

-74 LDQAGLSYH
+74 LDQAGLAYH

-127 YVSARTGVPY
+127 YVSARTDVPY

-182 APMPHAHRRLWGHH
+182 APMPMLTAGFGDIIGKFTSLADWRLSHQLNGEYYCP
-196 REVHLPGGL
+196 EVAGVI
-205 EAVPPAQRGILLPR
+205 EAAVETCAANAQALAQREPQAIQAVTEALILSGLAMGMVGVSRPAS
-219 GGGRHRGRRGDLR
+219 GAEHQMAHYWEMDALRR
-232 GQRQGAGP
+232 
-240 AGAPGHPGCDRGAH
+240 
-254 PLWPGHG
+254 
-261 HGGRLPACLGG
+261 
-272 RSTRWPTTGR
+272 
-282 WTPCAGG
+282 G

-376 KLSPLR
+376 QLISCAQELVER
-382 PGAGGAL
+382 YYGG
-389 LRRLKIGKR
+389 
-398 KRRDYA
+398 
-404 FSGDRLP
+404 
-411 SAGGETGAALRH
+411 
-423 AAAGLRGAAG
+423 
-433 AHPHEI
+433 

>member
-182 APMPHAHRRLWGHH
+182 APMPMLTAGFGDIIGKFTSLADWRLSHQLNGEYYCP
-196 REVHLPGGL
+196 EVAGVI
-205 EAVPPAQRGILLPR
+205 EAAVETCAANAKALAQREPQAIQAVTEALILSGLAMGMVGVSRPAS
-219 GGGRHRGRRGDLR
+219 GAEHQMAHYWEMDALRR
-232 GQRQGAGP
+232 
-240 AGAPGHPGCDRGAH
+240 
-254 PLWPGHG
+254 
-261 HGGRLPACLGG
+261 
-272 RSTRWPTTGR
+272 
-282 WTPCAGG
+282 G

-376 KLSPLR
+376 KLSLCAQELVAR
-382 PGAGGAL
+382 YYGG
-389 LRRLKIGKR
+389 
-398 KRRDYA
+398 
-404 FSGDRLP
+404 
-411 SAGGETGAALRH
+411 
-423 AAAGLRGAAG
+423 
-433 AHPHEI
+433 

>member
-1 MASILDR
+1 MASSLDR

-31 AIRVGSGVMQE
+31 AIRVGSGVIQE

-47 RDLGASHIFLVTDN
+47 RDLGASHIFLVADN

-74 LDQAGLSYH
+74 LDQAGLPYH

-182 APMPHAHRRLWGHH
+182 APMPMLTAGFGDIIGKFTSLADWRLSHQLNGEYYCP
-196 REVHLPGGL
+196 EVAGVI
-205 EAVPPAQRGILLPR
+205 EAAVETCAANAQALAQREPQAIQAVTEALILSGLAMGMVGVSRPAS
-219 GGGRHRGRRGDLR
+219 GAEHQMAHYWEMDALRR
-232 GQRQGAGP
+232 
-240 AGAPGHPGCDRGAH
+240 
-254 PLWPGHG
+254 
-261 HGGRLPACLGG
+261 
-272 RSTRWPTTGR
+272 
-282 WTPCAGG
+282 G

-376 KLSPLR
+376 KLSLCAQELVER
-382 PGAGGAL
+382 YYGG
-389 LRRLKIGKR
+389 
-398 KRRDYA
+398 
-404 FSGDRLP
+404 
-411 SAGGETGAALRH
+411 
-423 AAAGLRGAAG
+423 
-433 AHPHEI
+433 

>member
-47 RDLGASHIFLVTDN
+47 RDLDASHIFLVADN

-74 LDQAGLSYH
+74 LDQAGLPYH

-127 YVSARTGVPY
+127 YVSARTGMPY

-182 APMPHAHRRLWGHH
+182 APMPMLTAGFGDIIGKFTSLADWRLSHQLNGEYYCP
-196 REVHLPGGL
+196 EVAGVI
-205 EAVPPAQRGILLPR
+205 EAAVETCAANAQALAQREPQAIQAVTEALILSGLAMGMVGVSRPAS
-219 GGGRHRGRRGDLR
+219 GAEHQMAHYWEMDALRR
-232 GQRQGAGP
+232 
-240 AGAPGHPGCDRGAH
+240 
-254 PLWPGHG
+254 
-261 HGGRLPACLGG
+261 
-272 RSTRWPTTGR
+272 
-282 WTPCAGG
+282 G

-376 KLSPLR
+376 KLSLCAQELVAR
-382 PGAGGAL
+382 YYGG
-389 LRRLKIGKR
+389 
-398 KRRDYA
+398 
-404 FSGDRLP
+404 
-411 SAGGETGAALRH
+411 
-423 AAAGLRGAAG
+423 
-433 AHPHEI
+433 

>member
-8 PISQWAGMEYSC
+8 PISQWAGMKYSC

-47 RDLGASHIFLVTDN
+47 RDLGASHIFLVADN
-61 YTYEAAGRQVEQL
+61 YTFEAAGRQVEQL
-74 LDQAGLSYH
+74 LDQAGLPYH

-127 YVSARTGVPY
+127 YVSARTGIPY

-182 APMPHAHRRLWGHH
+182 APMPMLTAGFGDIIGKFTSLADWRLSHQLNGEYYCP
-196 REVHLPGGL
+196 EVAGVI
-205 EAVPPAQRGILLPR
+205 EAAVETCAANAQALAQREPQAIQAVTEALILSGLAMGMVGVSRPAS
-219 GGGRHRGRRGDLR
+219 GAEHQMAHYWEMDALRR
-232 GQRQGAGP
+232 
-240 AGAPGHPGCDRGAH
+240 
-254 PLWPGHG
+254 
-261 HGGRLPACLGG
+261 
-272 RSTRWPTTGR
+272 
-282 WTPCAGG
+282 G

-376 KLSPLR
+376 KLSLCAQELVAR
-382 PGAGGAL
+382 YYGG
-389 LRRLKIGKR
+389 
-398 KRRDYA
+398 
-404 FSGDRLP
+404 
-411 SAGGETGAALRH
+411 
-423 AAAGLRGAAG
+423 
-433 AHPHEI
+433 

>member
-31 AIRVGSGVMQE
+31 AIRVGSGVIQE

-47 RDLGASHIFLVTDN
+47 RDLGASHIFLVADN

-74 LDQAGLSYH
+74 LDQAGLAYH

-137 VIAATAPSMDGY
+137 VIVATAPSMDGY

-182 APMPHAHRRLWGHH
+182 APMPMLTAGFGDIIGKFTSLADWRLSHQLNGEYYCP
-196 REVHLPGGL
+196 EVAGVI
-205 EAVPPAQRGILLPR
+205 EAAVETCAANAQALAQREPQAIQAMTEALILSGLAMGMVGVSRPAS
-219 GGGRHRGRRGDLR
+219 GAEHQMAHYWEMDALRR
-232 GQRQGAGP
+232 
-240 AGAPGHPGCDRGAH
+240 
-254 PLWPGHG
+254 
-261 HGGRLPACLGG
+261 
-272 RSTRWPTTGR
+272 
-282 WTPCAGG
+282 G

-376 KLSPLR
+376 KLSLCAQELVAR
-382 PGAGGAL
+382 YYGG
-389 LRRLKIGKR
+389 
-398 KRRDYA
+398 
-404 FSGDRLP
+404 
-411 SAGGETGAALRH
+411 
-423 AAAGLRGAAG
+423 
-433 AHPHEI
+433 

>member
-47 RDLGASHIFLVTDN
+47 RDLGASHIFLVADN

-127 YVSARTGVPY
+127 YVSARTGIPY

-182 APMPHAHRRLWGHH
+182 APMPMLTAGFGDIIGKFTSLADWRLSHQLNGEYYCP
-196 REVHLPGGL
+196 EVAGVI
-205 EAVPPAQRGILLPR
+205 EAAVETCAANAQALAQREPQAIQAVTEALILSGLAMGMVGVSRPAS
-219 GGGRHRGRRGDLR
+219 GAEHQMAHYWEMDALRR
-232 GQRQGAGP
+232 
-240 AGAPGHPGCDRGAH
+240 
-254 PLWPGHG
+254 
-261 HGGRLPACLGG
+261 
-272 RSTRWPTTGR
+272 
-282 WTPCAGG
+282 G

-376 KLSPLR
+376 KLSLCAQKLVAR
-382 PGAGGAL
+382 YYGG
-389 LRRLKIGKR
+389 
-398 KRRDYA
+398 
-404 FSGDRLP
+404 
-411 SAGGETGAALRH
+411 
-423 AAAGLRGAAG
+423 
-433 AHPHEI
+433 

>member
-47 RDLGASHIFLVTDN
+47 RDLGASHIFLVADN

-74 LDQAGLSYH
+74 LDQAGLAYH

-127 YVSARTGVPY
+127 YVSARTGIPY

-182 APMPHAHRRLWGHH
+182 APMPMLTAGFGDIIGKFTSLADWRLSHQLNGEYYCP
-196 REVHLPGGL
+196 EVAGVI
-205 EAVPPAQRGILLPR
+205 EAAVETCAANAQALAQREPQAIQAVTEALILSGLAMGMVGVSRPAS
-219 GGGRHRGRRGDLR
+219 GAEHQMAHYWEMDALRR
-232 GQRQGAGP
+232 
-240 AGAPGHPGCDRGAH
+240 
-254 PLWPGHG
+254 
-261 HGGRLPACLGG
+261 
-272 RSTRWPTTGR
+272 
-282 WTPCAGG
+282 G

-306 ASLYEMAAEYLPQ
+306 ASLYEMAVEYLPQ

-376 KLSPLR
+376 KLSLCAQELVAR
-382 PGAGGAL
+382 YYGG
-389 LRRLKIGKR
+389 
-398 KRRDYA
+398 
-404 FSGDRLP
+404 
-411 SAGGETGAALRH
+411 
-423 AAAGLRGAAG
+423 
-433 AHPHEI
+433 

>member
-47 RDLGASHIFLVTDN
+47 RDLGASHIFLVADN

-74 LDQAGLSYH
+74 LDQAGLAYH

-182 APMPHAHRRLWGHH
+182 APMPMLTAGFGDIIGKFTSLADWRLSHQLNGEYYCP
-196 REVHLPGGL
+196 EVAGVI
-205 EAVPPAQRGILLPR
+205 EAAVETCAANAKALAQREPQAIQAVTEALILSGLAMGMVGVSRPAS
-219 GGGRHRGRRGDLR
+219 GAEHQMAHYWEMDALRR
-232 GQRQGAGP
+232 
-240 AGAPGHPGCDRGAH
+240 
-254 PLWPGHG
+254 
-261 HGGRLPACLGG
+261 
-272 RSTRWPTTGR
+272 
-282 WTPCAGG
+282 G

-376 KLSPLR
+376 KLSLC
-382 PGAGGAL
+382 AQELVAHYYGG
-389 LRRLKIGKR
+389 
-398 KRRDYA
+398 
-404 FSGDRLP
+404 
-411 SAGGETGAALRH
+411 
-423 AAAGLRGAAG
+423 
-433 AHPHEI
+433 